1 MPFQIIRN
9 DITRVKAD
17 AIVNTANP
25 NVAVGSGTD
34 RAIYHAAG
42 QEQLLAER
50 KKIGLMIPGEA
61 AHTPA
66 FNLDAK
72 YIIHTIGPAWI
83 DGDHG
88 ERDIL
93 HSCYEKSLNLA
104 AELACESVA
113 FPLIATGVYGFPKD
127 EALQIA
133 LSEINRFL
141 LLHDMKVI
149 LVVFDKKAFELSGK
163 LVGDIEEYIDE
174 HSARKIREGEYG
186 GAYGDE
192 RRMRRARYL
201 ESTELLANV
210 PLTEEIC
217 EETEEDESDGAYL
230 SEMSIAAAPSAAP
243 SFPDVSGKS
252 LDEVV
257 GSTGDTFQQRLFK
270 LIDESGMDDVTVYK
284 KANIDRKVFSRIRC
298 KQDYKPKKKTAVA
311 FAIALELDMPTMLDL
326 LSRAEI
332 AFSPSNKFDLI
343 ITYFITNKVY
353 DIFEINAALFKYG
366 QPILGE

>member
-9 DITRVKAD
+9 DITKVKAD

-25 NVAVGSGTD
+25 KPVIGSGTD
-34 RAIYHAAG
+34 SAIYKAAG
-42 QEQLLAER
+42 DKLLLAER
-50 KKIGLMIPGEA
+50 KKIGVIAPGRA
-61 AHTPA
+61 VYTDA

-72 YIIHTIGPAWI
+72 YIIHTVGPAWI
-83 DGDHG
+83 DGSHG

-93 HSCYEKSLNLA
+93 HSCYEKSLAIA
-104 AELACESVA
+104 ADLSCKSIA

-141 LLHDMKVI
+141 LTHDMKII
-149 LVVFDKKAFELSGK
+149 LVVFDRKAFELSGR

-174 HSARKIREGEYG
+174 HTAHAIRETEYH
-186 GAYGDE
+186 ASYDRE
-192 RRMRRARYL
+192 RRRRNERIEAEREYL
-201 ESTELLANV
+201 LSSALF
-210 PLTEEIC
+210 
-217 EETEEDESDGAYL
+217 ESDVY
-230 SEMSIAAAPSAAP
+230 SEKAEDYKSTSVISPEAALPNIK
-243 SFPDVSGKS
+243 GKS
-252 LDEVV
+252 LDEVLDN
-257 GSTGDTFQQRLFK
+257 TGDTFQQRLFK

-298 KQDYKPKKKTAVA
+298 KEDYKPKKKTAVA
-311 FAIALELDMPTMLDL
+311 FAIALKLDMPTMLDL

-343 ITYFITNKVY
+343 ITYFITNKNY